1 MNGWGTMQ
9 DEPRTI
15 RAMRNFNPLRFCAPG
30 AISAADRHRLISQA
44 AYLRA
49 KQRGFAAGHEVE
61 RPSRDYSRPKSIAL
75 LRGAIG
81 TACAASHSG

>member
-1 MNGWGTMQ
+1 MH

-15 RAMRNFNPLRFCAPG
+15 RAMRNFDPLRFCAPY

-49 KQRGFAAGHEVE
+49 KQRGFAAGHEVDDWLAAE
-61 RPSRDYSRPKSIAL
+61 REIDAQLAMQFPP
-75 LRGAIG
+75 
-81 TACAASHSG
+81 

>member
-61 RPSRDYSRPKSIAL
+61 DWL
-75 LRGAIG
+75 
-81 TACAASHSG
+81 AAEREIDAQLPQNPP

>member
-61 RPSRDYSRPKSIAL
+61 DWL
-75 LRGAIG
+75 
-81 TACAASHSG
+81 AAEREIDAQLAQYPP

>member
-9 DEPRTI
+9 DESRTI
-15 RAMRNFNPLRFCAPG
+15 RAARSFNPLRFCAPS
-30 AISAADRHRLISQA
+30 AISAADRHQLISQA

-61 RPSRDYSRPKSIAL
+61 DWL
-75 LRGAIG
+75 
-81 TACAASHSG
+81 AAEREIDAQLAMQFPP

>member
-1 MNGWGTMQ
+1 MQ

-61 RPSRDYSRPKSIAL
+61 DWL
-75 LRGAIG
+75 
-81 TACAASHSG
+81 AAEREIDAQLPQYPP